1 MTGEEVGKGRD
12 DEEEK
17 EEEEGK
23 GEGEGEGEGGE
34 SRHSAM
40 AAGATRGA
48 LQR

>member
-1 MTGEEVGKGRD
+1 MTGEEVGKGND

-23 GEGEGEGEGGE
+23 GEGEGGE